1 MKRLILA
8 LLFLSFSA
16 TISANETHSDGYS
29 ICISDAEEKNG
40 TLVELKI
47 GHATQKPHGEEISR
61 IEEKEGFTRFKLYS
75 AEAAEGKRINEYKAQ
90 VMFAYVA
97 DSKAKRFE
105 EKYSHPQTSTDPNDP
120 FRGERM
126 IFTKRNGVNAEGL
139 LWKIGNT
146 WTIVIK

>member
-1 MKRLILA
+1 MKKRLLA
-8 LLFLSFSA
+8 LICICFA
-16 TISANETHSDGYS
+16 TTIWASETHSDGYS

-47 GHATQKPHGEEISR
+47 GHATQKPHGEEITR

-75 AEAAEGKRINEYKAQ
+75 AQAAEGEKINEYKAQ

-105 EKYSHPQTSTDPNDP
+105 EKYSHPQASTDPNNP
-120 FRGERM
+120 FKGNRM
-126 IFTKRNGVNAEGL
+126 IFTKRNGTNAKGI
-139 LWKIGNT
+139 LWKIENT
-146 WTIVIK
+146 WTIIIK